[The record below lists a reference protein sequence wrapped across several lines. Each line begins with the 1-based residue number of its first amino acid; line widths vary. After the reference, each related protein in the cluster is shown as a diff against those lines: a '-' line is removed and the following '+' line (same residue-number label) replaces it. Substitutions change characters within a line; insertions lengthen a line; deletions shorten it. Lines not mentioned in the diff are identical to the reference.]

1 MIDGHDIQEI
11 EKRLEA
17 AVNDLSKRVN
27 AIAQARQVKEFNS
40 EMRKNLLAS
49 FKVKHAEDND
59 SDAGQETLARA
70 DAEYQQGL
78 ELLKADYQK
87 AEKHIAAWDAAYCKF
102 DAARSLLSMARAQL
116 PPAMKSFDNQP

>member
-1 MIDGHDIQEI
+1 MIEGSAIIEI

-27 AIAQARQVKEFNS
+27 AVAQARQVKEFNS

-49 FKVKHAEDND
+49 FKVKHSEDND

-70 DAEYQQGL
+70 DIEYQQGL
-78 ELLKADYQK
+78 ELLKSDYQK
-87 AEKHIAAWDAAYCKF
+87 AEKHIAAWDVANAKF
-102 DAARSLLSMARAQL
+102 ESCRSLLAMARQQV
-116 PPAMKSFDNQP
+116 PAAFRESGRQP